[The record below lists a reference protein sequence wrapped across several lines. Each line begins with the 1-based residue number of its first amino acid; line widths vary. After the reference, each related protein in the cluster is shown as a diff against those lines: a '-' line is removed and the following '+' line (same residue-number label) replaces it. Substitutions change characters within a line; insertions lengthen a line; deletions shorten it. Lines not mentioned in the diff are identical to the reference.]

1 MPPKRLAVVHA
12 VDKNRLATGSVVQLM
27 EAAAGLAR
35 RGHRITV
42 ASRPGGDLEAAC
54 REAGCAFLAMPLRS
68 SFDLGSAYAL
78 RSVLRSAPVDVVH
91 VHKGRAHAVT
101 LLAAA
106 GLGPRPLVVVNRG
119 VSFPLDRF
127 NRWKYRHPRVAAV
140 VCVAEAVRQVV
151 VATGRVRP
159 ERVHVIHA
167 GTDVAR
173 FDPVGA
179 DGVRVRRELAL
190 PPDAVVVGSVSVRD
204 WKGWRELVAAFASVA
219 PRHPEARLLLAACP
233 DEARDQVRAAAWAAG
248 VGQVTVTTGERRDM
262 PDVLAACDVVVDAS
276 WAGTGITGTVR
287 EAMALERAVLTS
299 DCAGNRELV
308 LDGEVGLL
316 VPSRDVGA
324 LADALDRLLADPG
337 LRRRLGAA
345 ARRRVVMHFSTE
357 HRLDRL
363 ETLYRQLLTAQD

>member
-1 MPPKRLAVVHA
+1 MPPESLAVVHA

-54 REAGCAFLAMPLRS
+54 REAGCVFLALPLRS
-68 SFDLGSAYAL
+68 SVDLASVHAL
-78 RSVLRSAPVDVVH
+78 RRALRRSPADIIH
-91 VHKGRAHAVT
+91 VHKGRAHAAA

-140 VCVAEAVRQVV
+140 VCVAEAVREVV
-151 VATGRVRP
+151 VATGRLRP

-167 GTDVAR
+167 GTDVAL
-173 FDPVGA
+173 FDPARA
-179 DGVRVRRELAL
+179 DGARIRRELGLA
-190 PPDAVVVGSVSVRD
+190 PDALVVGLASVRA
-204 WKGWRELVAAFASVA
+204 WKGWRELVRAFARIA
-219 PRHPEARLLLAACP
+219 DRHAEARLLLAACP
-233 DEARDQVRAAAWAAG
+233 DEARDQVREAAG
-248 VGQVTVTTGERRDM
+248 AAGIGEETVTTGERRDM

-287 EAMALERAVLTS
+287 EAMALERAVLAT

-308 LDGEVGLL
+308 LDGEVGVL
-316 VPSRDVGA
+316 VPPRDVPA
-324 LADALDRLLADPG
+324 LTSALDRLLADPD

-345 ARRRVVMHFSTE
+345 ARRRVVAHFSTE

-363 ETLYRQLLTAQD
+363 EALYGQVLAERS